1 MPISNTY
8 VIIVT
13 ILALALLA
21 LNAKGFKLSKLR
33 PARQAQIIVRE
44 NLSQHTTLIMF
55 ALHGREYVLLE
66 SAKHLTFCDE
76 HSTGVLPGKKQ
87 ISLTAPSTER
97 RPASDISFDGKA
109 ALEPQVA
116 RSATGKNEL

>member
-44 NLSQHTTLIMF
+44 SLSQHTTLIVF
-55 ALHGREYVLLE
+55 ALQGREYVLLE

-76 HSTGVLPGKKQ
+76 HSISALVGKKKT
-87 ISLTAPSTER
+87 SLTAPSTER
-97 RPASDISFDGKA
+97 QLVSDISFDGKA
-109 ALEPQVA
+109 ATESQVA
-116 RSATGKNEL
+116 RSAIGKNES